1 MENEES
7 YLMRLIKKRRSVRKY
22 LQKGVEDDK
31 IRMVM
36 EAARLAPSWAN
47 WQCWRFVVVRDP
59 ETMAKVCSAVT
70 KGTRINF
77 WIKGAPAIIVCCAEP
92 ESSGTRE
99 GQNYYLVDCAIAME
113 HLVLMA
119 TELGLGTCWV
129 GVFDEKELKEVLGVP
144 EHVRVVALTPLGYE
158 RIEKKGLV
166 DIEGIYGKAVKT
178 IKSKKRKKLEEI
190 VYSDGYGNDLDF

>member
-1 MENEES
+1 MGSEES
-7 YLMRLIKKRRSVRKY
+7 YLMELIKKRRSVRKY
-22 LQKGVEDDK
+22 LERPVEDDK
-31 IRMVM
+31 IRTIM

-59 ETMAKVCSAVT
+59 ETVKKVSGAVT

-92 ESSGTRE
+92 ESSGTRD
-99 GQNYYLVDCAIAME
+99 GQHYYLVDCAIAME

-129 GVFDEKELKEVLGVP
+129 GVFDEEEIKEVLGIP
-144 EHVRVVALTPLGYE
+144 EQVRVVALTPLGYE
-158 RIEKKGLV
+158 RMKKKGVV
-166 DIEGIYGKAVKT
+166 DIEGIYGNAVNT

-190 VYSDGYGNDLDF
+190 VYSDGYGKTLDF